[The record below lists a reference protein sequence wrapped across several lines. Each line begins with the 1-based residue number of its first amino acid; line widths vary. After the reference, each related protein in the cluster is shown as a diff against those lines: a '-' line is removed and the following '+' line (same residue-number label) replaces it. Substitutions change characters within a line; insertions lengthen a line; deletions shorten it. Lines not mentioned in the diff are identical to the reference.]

1 MLSRGDSMSKYV
13 KGALTLA
20 SPAYRVHPF
29 AIKQQQPMSIAGKS
43 NGKRLG
49 RHRWPLFQ
57 GILPLDRTQ
66 ILPNLMAGLTLAA
79 LIIPQGDDT
88 GGH

>member
-1 MLSRGDSMSKYV
+1 
-13 KGALTLA
+13 
-20 SPAYRVHPF
+20 
-29 AIKQQQPMSIAGKS
+29 MSIAGKS